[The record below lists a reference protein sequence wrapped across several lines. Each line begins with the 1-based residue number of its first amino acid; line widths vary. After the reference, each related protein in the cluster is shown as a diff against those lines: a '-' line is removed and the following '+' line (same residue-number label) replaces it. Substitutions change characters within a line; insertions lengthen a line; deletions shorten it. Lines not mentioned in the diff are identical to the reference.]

1 MFILNYLSKNYGT
14 KKVEKGKIEQIRRG
28 FEVIIKS
35 KIITKKEKKKLVIRA
50 IIENIING
58 NKFIIISPILM
69 IRTIF
74 VILTT
79 IFTTISNFFD
89 IIQET
94 LIQVCFKIDDIKDI
108 NLTRCQAS
116 RKVIEEIGKGY
127 LIEEK
132 DLKN

>member
-1 MFILNYLSKNYGT
+1 MTSFLKMR
-14 KKVEKGKIEQIRRG
+14 IEQIRRG

-35 KIITKKEKKKLVIRA
+35 KVITKKEKKELVIRA
-50 IIENIING
+50 IIENIVNG
-58 NKFIIISPILM
+58 YKFIIILPILI

-132 DLKN
+132 DLKK

>member
-1 MFILNYLSKNYGT
+1 MTSFLKMR
-14 KKVEKGKIEQIRRG
+14 IEQTRRG
-28 FEVIIKS
+28 FEVIKKS
-35 KIITKKEKKKLVIRA
+35 KVLTKKEKRELTTKA
-50 IIENIING
+50 IVENIVNSY
-58 NKFIIISPILM
+58 KLIIILPILI
-69 IRTIF
+69 IRIIF

-132 DLKN
+132 DLKK

>member
-1 MFILNYLSKNYGT
+1 MTSFLKMRIGQMRK
-14 KKVEKGKIEQIRRG
+14 G
-28 FEVIIKS
+28 FEVIINS
-35 KIITKKEKKKLVIRA
+35 KVITKKEKKELVIRA
-50 IIENIING
+50 IAENIVNG
-58 NKFIIISPILM
+58 YKFIIILPILM

-79 IFTTISNFFD
+79 IFTTISYFFD
-89 IIQET
+89 IIQDT
-94 LIQVCFKIDDIKDI
+94 LIQVCFKIDYIKDI

-116 RKVIEEIGKGY
+116 RKVLEEIGKGY

>member
-1 MFILNYLSKNYGT
+1 MTSFLKMRT
-14 KKVEKGKIEQIRRG
+14 EQTRRG
-28 FEVIIKS
+28 FEVIKKS
-35 KIITKKEKKKLVIRA
+35 KVLTKKEKRELTTKA
-50 IIENIING
+50 IIELIVNSY
-58 NKFIIISPILM
+58 KLIIILPILI
-69 IRTIF
+69 IRIIF

-94 LIQVCFKIDDIKDI
+94 LIQVCFKIDNIKDI

-116 RKVIEEIGKGY
+116 KKVLEEIGKGY

-132 DLKN
+132 DLKK

>member
-1 MFILNYLSKNYGT
+1 MTSFLKMRIG
-14 KKVEKGKIEQIRRG
+14 QMRRG

-35 KIITKKEKKKLVIRA
+35 KVITKKEKKELIIRA
-50 IIENIING
+50 IIENIVNG
-58 NKFIIISPILM
+58 YKFIIILPILM
-69 IRTIF
+69 IRIIF

-79 IFTTISNFFD
+79 IFTTISDFFD
-89 IIQET
+89 VIQET

-116 RKVIEEIGKGY
+116 KKVLKEIGKGY

-132 DLKN
+132 DLKK